1 MPDTHASQLVIP
13 SPEKPGLQVQSFTDT
28 LPGIELAFPAH
39 NLQLE
44 LPGISWYVPTW
55 HVLQDE
61 APDASAYVPAGHS
74 AHASA
79 TLQTASNPAV
89 FPYQLS
95 RSDSNNTCINP
106 VDDMYGPV
114 LGLLPDNRATSS
126 NVLHDDEVQ
135 RLIVTQSPVFPY
147 DRNQSYQS
155 SV

>member
-1 MPDTHASQLVIP
+1 M
-13 SPEKPGLQVQSFTDT
+13 QSFTDT
-28 LPGIELAFPAH
+28 LPGIELAFPTH

-44 LPGISWYVPTW
+44 FPGTSWYMPAW
-55 HVLQDE
+55 HSVHDE
-61 APDASAYVPAGHS
+61 AADASAYVPAGHS
-74 AHASA
+74 AHPFVSA
-79 TLQTASNPAV
+79 TLQAASNPAV
-89 FPYQLS
+89 FPFQLS
-95 RSDSNNTCINP
+95 PSDSNNTCINP
-106 VDDMYGPV
+106 VEDMYGPV